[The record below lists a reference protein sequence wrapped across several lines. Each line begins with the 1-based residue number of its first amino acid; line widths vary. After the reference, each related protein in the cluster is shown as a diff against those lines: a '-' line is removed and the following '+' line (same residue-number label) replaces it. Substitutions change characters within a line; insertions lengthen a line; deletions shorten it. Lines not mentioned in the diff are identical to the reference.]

1 MIDISI
7 TAYRGFSAVAGE
19 TNLSTLLSNIRGGT
33 YFPAVHKVEEQLRLG
48 DLAKANAIKKQLPF
62 FTLTGNYHTVRQS
75 HSLIRYNPV
84 ITIDVDD
91 LEDGRIEGVRQ
102 ALASDPDV
110 LAFFLTPKRHGFKI
124 FLYLRTEYARR
135 LRQTA
140 FSVPVITYS
149 ELEKH
154 HSLMYEAA
162 RLHIEQVTGVEVDV
176 SGKDI
181 GRGFFASFD
190 VQAYFNTE
198 LLGEIEE
205 IGTKV
210 VSEKVVSGKVI
221 GDRGMNDK
229 VTGKKVVSEKKV
241 NSKKNNTAQHPAPL
255 SPATQPFNTPLPLET
270 SPWHALEYKKA
281 LSTTRRSEKFRE
293 GNRDNFLFVLGN
305 RCFRKDI
312 PEEVAIAFAVRDFQQ
327 DDLDVASAIRNA
339 YRYVSKTQAAVK
351 AKEEKVPVVS
361 RIMDFLSCRYRF
373 RRNVILDR
381 LEFAE
386 ITQGGDTEVAAETSS
401 PVFRP
406 LRAKDLNSIY
416 VNLLTDGVN
425 CSLNTLKAIVDSDYA
440 SCFNPFEDYLLN
452 LPAWDGTR
460 DYIGELADTVLTED
474 REFWRESFRR
484 WLVGSVACAL
494 REKKVNQLVLILF
507 GGQGKGKSTWIS
519 RLLPPLWNEYYHTGM
534 INPDNKDDMLLL
546 STRYLINMEE
556 FQGVKAGDLAGLKRI
571 ITQDSIIQR
580 KVYDTQAFCF
590 IRHASFIAST
600 NKRRCLQD
608 IDGNRRFLPSSV
620 LSVDYRKPVDYCGVY
635 SQAMALLDSGYRYWY
650 EGDEIDGLNLH
661 NELHRL
667 KDPVEENLF
676 VFFRRA
682 LAGDTNV
689 KWMPASAIL
698 THLTIFGKVQVNRQT
713 QQELVQALEKYGFAT
728 RVNAQGGTEYEVV
741 EFQAEEVERRFK
753 E

>member
-210 VSEKVVSGKVI
+210 VSEKVVS
-221 GDRGMNDK
+221 
-229 VTGKKVVSEKKV
+229 EK
-241 NSKKNNTAQHPAPL
+241 
-255 SPATQPFNTPLPLET
+255 PFNPTLPLET

-386 ITQGGDTEVAAETSS
+386 ITQGAGTEVAAETSS

>member
-210 VSEKVVSGKVI
+210 VSEKE
-221 GDRGMNDK
+221 
-229 VTGKKVVSEKKV
+229 VSEKKV
-241 NSKKNNTAQHPAPL
+241 SEKKN
-255 SPATQPFNTPLPLET
+255 NTPLPLET

-386 ITQGGDTEVAAETSS
+386 ITQGADTEVAAETSS

>member
-210 VSEKVVSGKVI
+210 VSEKE
-221 GDRGMNDK
+221 
-229 VTGKKVVSEKKV
+229 VSEK
-241 NSKKNNTAQHPAPL
+241 
-255 SPATQPFNTPLPLET
+255 PFNPTLPLET

-386 ITQGGDTEVAAETSS
+386 ITQGADTEVAAERPS

>member
-210 VSEKVVSGKVI
+210 VSEKVVS
-221 GDRGMNDK
+221 
-229 VTGKKVVSEKKV
+229 EK
-241 NSKKNNTAQHPAPL
+241 
-255 SPATQPFNTPLPLET
+255 PFNPTLPLET

-386 ITQGGDTEVAAETSS
+386 ITQGAGTEVAAERPS

>member
-210 VSEKVVSGKVI
+210 VSEKVVS
-221 GDRGMNDK
+221 
-229 VTGKKVVSEKKV
+229 EK
-241 NSKKNNTAQHPAPL
+241 
-255 SPATQPFNTPLPLET
+255 PFNPTLPLET

-386 ITQGGDTEVAAETSS
+386 ITQGADTEVAAETSS

>member
-19 TNLSTLLSNIRGGT
+19 TNLSTLLSNIRGGA

-75 HSLIRYNPV
+75 HSLVRYNPV

-210 VSEKVVSGKVI
+210 VSEKE
-221 GDRGMNDK
+221 
-229 VTGKKVVSEKKV
+229 VSEK
-241 NSKKNNTAQHPAPL
+241 
-255 SPATQPFNTPLPLET
+255 PFNPTLPLET

-386 ITQGGDTEVAAETSS
+386 ITQGAGTEVAAETSS

>member
-19 TNLSTLLSNIRGGT
+19 TNLSTLLSNIRGGA

-75 HSLIRYNPV
+75 HSLVRYNPV

-210 VSEKVVSGKVI
+210 VSEKE
-221 GDRGMNDK
+221 
-229 VTGKKVVSEKKV
+229 VSEKKV
-241 NSKKNNTAQHPAPL
+241 SEKKN
-255 SPATQPFNTPLPLET
+255 NTPLPLET

-386 ITQGGDTEVAAETSS
+386 ITQGADTEVAAETSS

-590 IRHASFIAST
+590 VRHASFIAST

>member
-210 VSEKVVSGKVI
+210 VSEKK
-221 GDRGMNDK
+221 
-229 VTGKKVVSEKKV
+229 VSEK
-241 NSKKNNTAQHPAPL
+241 
-255 SPATQPFNTPLPLET
+255 PFNPTLPLET

>member
-210 VSEKVVSGKVI
+210 VSEKE
-221 GDRGMNDK
+221 
-229 VTGKKVVSEKKV
+229 VSEK
-241 NSKKNNTAQHPAPL
+241 
-255 SPATQPFNTPLPLET
+255 PFNPTLPLET

-386 ITQGGDTEVAAETSS
+386 ITQGGDTEVAAERPS

>member
-210 VSEKVVSGKVI
+210 VSEKE
-221 GDRGMNDK
+221 
-229 VTGKKVVSEKKV
+229 VSEK
-241 NSKKNNTAQHPAPL
+241 
-255 SPATQPFNTPLPLET
+255 PFNPTLPLET

-386 ITQGGDTEVAAETSS
+386 ITQGAGTEVAAETSS

>member
-75 HSLIRYNPV
+75 HSLVRYNPV

-210 VSEKVVSGKVI
+210 VSEKE
-221 GDRGMNDK
+221 
-229 VTGKKVVSEKKV
+229 VSEK
-241 NSKKNNTAQHPAPL
+241 
-255 SPATQPFNTPLPLET
+255 PFNPTLPLET

-386 ITQGGDTEVAAETSS
+386 ITQGGDTEVAAERPS

-728 RVNAQGGTEYEVV
+728 RVNTQGGTEYEVV

>member
-210 VSEKVVSGKVI
+210 VSEKE
-221 GDRGMNDK
+221 
-229 VTGKKVVSEKKV
+229 VSEK
-241 NSKKNNTAQHPAPL
+241 
-255 SPATQPFNTPLPLET
+255 PFNPTLPLET

-386 ITQGGDTEVAAETSS
+386 ITQGGDTEVAAERPS
-401 PVFRP
+401 PLFRP

>member
-210 VSEKVVSGKVI
+210 VSEKVVS
-221 GDRGMNDK
+221 
-229 VTGKKVVSEKKV
+229 EK
-241 NSKKNNTAQHPAPL
+241 
-255 SPATQPFNTPLPLET
+255 PFNPTLPLET

-361 RIMDFLSCRYRF
+361 RIIDFLSCRYRF

-386 ITQGGDTEVAAETSS
+386 ITQGAGTEVAAERPS

-728 RVNAQGGTEYEVV
+728 RVNTQGGTEYEVV

>member
-210 VSEKVVSGKVI
+210 VSEKVVS
-221 GDRGMNDK
+221 
-229 VTGKKVVSEKKV
+229 EK
-241 NSKKNNTAQHPAPL
+241 
-255 SPATQPFNTPLPLET
+255 PFNPTLPLET

-386 ITQGGDTEVAAETSS
+386 ITQGADTEVAAERPS

-416 VNLLTDGVN
+416 VNLLTDDVN

>member
-210 VSEKVVSGKVI
+210 VSEKVVS
-221 GDRGMNDK
+221 
-229 VTGKKVVSEKKV
+229 EK
-241 NSKKNNTAQHPAPL
+241 
-255 SPATQPFNTPLPLET
+255 PFNPTLPLET

-351 AKEEKVPVVS
+351 AKEEKVPVIS

>member
-19 TNLSTLLSNIRGGT
+19 TNLSTLLSNIRGGA

-75 HSLIRYNPV
+75 HSLIRYNPA

-210 VSEKVVSGKVI
+210 VSEKE
-221 GDRGMNDK
+221 
-229 VTGKKVVSEKKV
+229 VSEK
-241 NSKKNNTAQHPAPL
+241 
-255 SPATQPFNTPLPLET
+255 PFNPTLPLET

-386 ITQGGDTEVAAETSS
+386 ITQGAGTEVAAETSS

>member
-210 VSEKVVSGKVI
+210 VSEKE
-221 GDRGMNDK
+221 
-229 VTGKKVVSEKKV
+229 VSEKKV
-241 NSKKNNTAQHPAPL
+241 SEKKN
-255 SPATQPFNTPLPLET
+255 NTPLPLET

-386 ITQGGDTEVAAETSS
+386 ITQGGDTEVAAERPS

>member
-19 TNLSTLLSNIRGGT
+19 TNLGTLLSNIRSGT

-48 DLAKANAIKKQLPF
+48 NLTKANAIKKQLPF
-62 FTLTGNYHTVRQS
+62 FTLTGNYQTLRQP

-91 LEDGRIEGVRQ
+91 LEDDQIESVRQ
-102 ALASDPDV
+102 SLAVDPDV

-124 FLYLRTEYARR
+124 FVYLRTEYARR
-135 LRQTA
+135 LRQTT
-140 FSVPVITYS
+140 FSVPVITYTD
-149 ELEKH
+149 LEKH

-162 RLHIEQVTGVEVDV
+162 RAHVEHITGVSVDV

-190 VQAYFNTE
+190 AQAYFNTE
-198 LLGEIEE
+198 LLKEIEE

-210 VSEKVVSGKVI
+210 ISEKVISAKVT

-229 VTGKKVVSEKKV
+229 VTGKKVVGDNGV
-241 NSKKNNTAQHPAPL
+241 GDKKNNTAQHPTTL
-255 SPATQPFNTPLPLET
+255 SLETTLPLET
-270 SPWHALEYKKA
+270 SPWHELEYKKA

-312 PEEVAIAFAVRDFQQ
+312 PEEVAIALAVRDFQR
-327 DDLDVASAIRNA
+327 DDLDVASTIRNA
-339 YRYVSKTQAAVK
+339 YRYVSKTQAAEK

-361 RIMDFLSCRYRF
+361 RVMDFLSNRYRF
-373 RRNVILDR
+373 RRNTILDR
-381 LEFAE
+381 LEF
-386 ITQGGDTEVAAETSS
+386 AETSS

-406 LRAKDLNSIY
+406 LRSKDLNSIY

-534 INPDNKDDMLLL
+534 INPDSKDDMLLL

-556 FQGVKAGDLAGLKRI
+556 FQGVKAADLAGLKRI
-571 ITQDSIIQR
+571 ITQDSITQR

-620 LSVDYRKPVDYCGVY
+620 LSVDYHKPVDYCGVY

-676 VFFRRA
+676 IFFRRA
-682 LAGDTNV
+682 LAEDTNV

-713 QQELVQALEKYGFAT
+713 QQELVQALEKYGFGT
-728 RVNAQGGTEYEVV
+728 RTNEQGSTEYEVV

>member
-210 VSEKVVSGKVI
+210 VSEKK
-221 GDRGMNDK
+221 
-229 VTGKKVVSEKKV
+229 VSEK
-241 NSKKNNTAQHPAPL
+241 
-255 SPATQPFNTPLPLET
+255 PFNPTLPLET

-386 ITQGGDTEVAAETSS
+386 ITQGADTEVAAERPS

>member
-75 HSLIRYNPV
+75 HSLVRYNPV

-210 VSEKVVSGKVI
+210 VSEKVVS
-221 GDRGMNDK
+221 
-229 VTGKKVVSEKKV
+229 EK
-241 NSKKNNTAQHPAPL
+241 
-255 SPATQPFNTPLPLET
+255 PFNPTLPLET

-386 ITQGGDTEVAAETSS
+386 ITQGADTEVAAERPS

-474 REFWRESFRR
+474 REFWRASFRR

>member
-19 TNLSTLLSNIRGGT
+19 TNLSTLLSNIRGGA

-210 VSEKVVSGKVI
+210 VSEKK
-221 GDRGMNDK
+221 
-229 VTGKKVVSEKKV
+229 VSEK
-241 NSKKNNTAQHPAPL
+241 
-255 SPATQPFNTPLPLET
+255 PFNPTLPLET

-386 ITQGGDTEVAAETSS
+386 ITQGADTEVAAERPS

>member
-210 VSEKVVSGKVI
+210 VSEKVVS
-221 GDRGMNDK
+221 
-229 VTGKKVVSEKKV
+229 EK
-241 NSKKNNTAQHPAPL
+241 
-255 SPATQPFNTPLPLET
+255 PFNPTLPLET

-386 ITQGGDTEVAAETSS
+386 ITQGGDTEVAAERPS